1 VSDYSASSDWLSL
14 SLRRTALIVLAYSE
28 RTVLVVLRMAI
39 FRRCLIGILIRDAQ
53 DSSQW

>member
-1 VSDYSASSDWLSL
+1 MSDYSASSDWLSL